1 MRHDKEEGAE
11 ERAKGDASY
20 AECESNGPAVGREN
34 RIYRGVGAVLRAGRG
49 AAGDVGA
56 VRAVDR
62 QGAGHRHGGVRR
74 HQAGR
79 VLLQGPVPAG
89 VSVRP
94 GLREPAHRC
103 GHHRPV
109 PPRGGHELFVRD
121 VWYPRAGG
129 RPVQDPD
136 RRGRQ
141 AIRHSPMV
149 AGTGAGSAHRRH
161 RTAAGAAPH

>member
-11 ERAKGDASY
+11 ECAKGDASY

-94 GLREPAHRC
+94 GLRDTAHRC
-103 GHHRPV
+103 GHHHPV
-109 PPRGGHELFVRD
+109 PPRRSHELFVRD
-121 VWYPRAGG
+121 IRHSRAGG

-161 RTAAGAAPH
+161 RTAAGAAAH